1 MADGPQVLSPTYRK
15 RYKYRG
21 GLNLSVQST
30 KINFKGD
37 PDYQKNMSYFVTWN
51 HSVDSRARPGTN
63 FSASVSAGSTKY
75 NQYVSNNPQLNF
87 QNQLTSSIT
96 YSKMWIGTPFNLT
109 VSANHSQNNN
119 LHYISINL
127 PDVGFTMNTIYP
139 LQKKE
144 VIGHPEMV

>member
-1 MADGPQVLSPTYRK
+1 MFIRDSFL
-15 RYKYRG
+15 
-21 GLNLSVQST
+21 
-30 KINFKGD
+30 
-37 PDYQKNMSYFVTWN
+37 TWN

-96 YSKMWIGTPFNLT
+96 YSKNWIGTPFNLT

-119 LHYISINL
+119 LHYISVNL

-144 VIGHPEMV
+144 VIGTPKWYEKLGIGYNGSFNNSFCLLYTSDA